1 MKRGLQLCAQ
11 DVYQDVPRSI
21 HNHLP
26 ARNPTAQTAFWP
38 FWKFSVLLIS
48 RGGEMILNSICNM
61 KTISY
66 FDWEPCFQ
74 QNNVFFWISLHK
86 WWGRSF
92 FSCKLMDSNS
102 WYRGV
107 WWKVFFQ
114 SWSAFS
120 DQLSCN
126 PWWWRSSALLFFQS
140 NIGFKLHKNAK
151 LSQTV
156 LKSGIVWNWFV
167 LKTRDQLFIML
178 CWIGHSLW
186 SRASIRKGTSKI
198 EKLFLA
204 VYWPKNLADGLFS
217 QTLFPLTPI
226 TR

>member
-1 MKRGLQLCAQ
+1 MLRGLQLCAQ
-11 DVYQDVPRSI
+11 DVYHNVPRSI

-92 FSCKLMDSNS
+92 FCKLMDSNS

-120 DQLSCN
+120 DQLGCN
-126 PWWWRSSALLFFQS
+126 PWWWRS
-140 NIGFKLHKNAK
+140 
-151 LSQTV
+151 
-156 LKSGIVWNWFV
+156 
-167 LKTRDQLFIML
+167 
-178 CWIGHSLW
+178 
-186 SRASIRKGTSKI
+186 
-198 EKLFLA
+198 
-204 VYWPKNLADGLFS
+204 P
-217 QTLFPLTPI
+217 TLFPSIQHWLQTAQKMPSYLKQFWKAVLYAI
-226 TR
+226 GLFWKLGISNLSCCAG